1 MRPFRI
7 LFLALLSLGGCATIG
22 IKDSTLELKITP
34 QPVQRGK
41 PALAQINASLDSTQV
56 IGTVLTFGSPK
67 LEFRKDEEKGLWYFY
82 GTIPFSPWV
91 KAGTYQV
98 RVIATLPQGQPHY
111 TEMKVELK

>member
-1 MRPFRI
+1 MRPFLVLLI
-7 LFLALLSLGGCATIG
+7 LFMLGGCAAIG
-22 IKDSTLELKITP
+22 VKDSSLELKISP

-41 PALAQINASLDSTQV
+41 PALAQVNAPLDATKV

-67 LEFRKDEEKGLWYFY
+67 LEFRKDEEKRLWYFY